1 MWIAPAVEQAMSE
14 APEIPEAQ
22 DKRLNRAVAA
32 TVVVLSVMMAL
43 GNIKDGNI
51 VQNMQAAQATQVDLW
66 NEYQATRLKLH
77 MEEIAVANGGA
88 DLPRAQAALA
98 KYTRESAV
106 LKAQAQAAKDDYDH
120 NNYRDDQFDLSEGF
134 ASIALATTAIAA
146 HAETWWLLFFGWGAT
161 ALALLFSVAGFA
173 QLPVHPDAIIS
184 FLT

>member
-1 MWIAPAVEQAMSE
+1 MSE
-14 APEIPEAQ
+14 APDIPEAQ

-51 VQNMQAAQATQVDLW
+51 VQTMRAAQAMQIDTW

-77 MEEIAVANGGA
+77 MEEIAAAAGGA
-88 DLPRAQAALA
+88 DLPRALAAID
-98 KYTRESAV
+98 KYSGESAK
-106 LKAQAQAAKDDYDH
+106 LKKDAQAAKEDYDRAG
-120 NNYRDDQFDLSEGF
+120 YRDDQFDLSEGF

-146 HAETWWLLFFGWGAT
+146 LAETWWLLFFGWSAAG
-161 ALALLFSVAGFA
+161 LALLFSVAGFA
-173 QLPVHPDAIIS
+173 QLPIHPDAIIS